1 MEEETQYP
9 TQDAQCSTQA
19 SMHRCT
25 LFHIYMYIQHTH
37 THTHKAKRSK
47 AKQSSTHTL
56 KNSFIIPQEVGIH
69 PKKKIPRNILR
80 KGKDKISL

>member
-1 MEEETQYP
+1 M
-9 TQDAQCSTQA
+9 DIK
-19 SMHRCT
+19 T
-25 LFHIYMYIQHTH
+25 LSQNT
-37 THTHKAKRSK
+37 KSEAKRSEAKRSK